1 MPACAPRNFENF
13 VQAAVKRFPAMN
25 EPTQSLSARAAR
37 ERCRTRL
44 DGPKVDI
51 RGLGSTVVVP
61 LASTRARRTPS
72 PRDPGTTC
80 VRLPTVKRAALHD
93 SPVV

>member
-1 MPACAPRNFENF
+1 MKGFL
-13 VQAAVKRFPAMN
+13 AMS
-25 EPTQSLSARAAR
+25 EQTQSLSARAAR

-61 LASTRARRTPS
+61 PASTRARRTPS
-72 PRDPGTTC
+72 QETLGRF
-80 VRLPTVKRAALHD
+80 RLPTVKRAALHD